1 MNEEIARYLLT
12 PPGRALLA
20 GADALLQSRTEM
32 LTALTRMRRTVSPE
46 VAVIAWDMAEMRRRG
61 QAKFGPQAADMYF
74 VREALEQASGR
85 GTADYHAAR
94 LVATGAATV
103 ADLGGGIGGDA
114 LAFARAGLEV
124 TLIERDPVRA
134 LFAEEN
140 ARVWGLADRVAIVQR
155 DITEAAVT
163 AQAAWLDP
171 ARRRDSRRVSDP
183 EDYSPPL
190 SWLADLS
197 GQGVGGIGVKLSPAI
212 DHALAGRFG
221 AELEFLSEG
230 GECREALLWLGT
242 ARSGD
247 ALRATVITPSGP
259 HSLTGAEDT
268 SGQPSAAGG
277 RYLYEPDPAVIRA
290 HLVRTLARRLGAA
303 PADPQIAYLLGD
315 ALVFTPFAD
324 AYEVLDRF
332 PYSNKRLQK
341 ALTSRDVG
349 RVIIKKRGFPQEPDE
364 VRKQIKLRGPEEMI
378 VVLARVG
385 KGHEVFLCRLV
396 QEAALP
402 LPNETPHD

>member
-171 ARRRDSRRVSDP
+171 ARRRDSRRVSNP

-402 LPNETPHD
+402 LPNETPRD

>member
-94 LVATGAATV
+94 LVASGAATV

-402 LPNETPHD
+402 LPNETPRD